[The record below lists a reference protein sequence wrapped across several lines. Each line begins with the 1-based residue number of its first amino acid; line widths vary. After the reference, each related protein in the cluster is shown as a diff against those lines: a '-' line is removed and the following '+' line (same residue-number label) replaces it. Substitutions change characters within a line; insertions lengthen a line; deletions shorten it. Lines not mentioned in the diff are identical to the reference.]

1 MRVED
6 IDEMLSSQAR
16 LAVAA
21 SLMPGR
27 SVCFSDLKTATGL
40 ADGNLHVQTR
50 KLADAGYLTITK
62 IPRGQRTRTSYR
74 ITEMGHL
81 RFRLHV
87 QKLQEV
93 LEGSEG
99 VVRPMTGLDR
109 RDDSQVW

>member
-1 MRVED
+1 
-6 IDEMLSSQAR
+6 
-16 LAVAA
+16 
-21 SLMPGR
+21 
-27 SVCFSDLKTATGL
+27 
-40 ADGNLHVQTR
+40 
-50 KLADAGYLTITK
+50 
-62 IPRGQRTRTSYR
+62 
-74 ITEMGHL
+74 MGHL